1 MTKLYIIGLDGN
13 THETNIDELK
23 EEMEK
28 EKYLPPAA
36 SENKYRAVAIKVNDE
51 EIKVYAELLR
61 SNDEKYVSEK
71 KSDGRWF

>member
-28 EKYLPPAA
+28 EKYVPPAA
-36 SENKYRAVAIKVNDE
+36 SLK
-51 EIKVYAELLR
+51 
-61 SNDEKYVSEK
+61 
-71 KSDGRWF
+71 